1 MGVTYLQHRIVT
13 GSFATCNEN
22 CYCSTGK
29 RINGK
34 CNSYDL
40 KNEFKMIMCS
50 IFSITYMYII
60 LLLMAG
66 AINTACD
73 IKVTKLH
80 RSYDIG
86 SSVLN
91 CWAGTLNTAIL

>member
-22 CYCSTGK
+22 CYRSTGK

-50 IFSITYMYII
+50 I
-60 LLLMAG
+60 
-66 AINTACD
+66 
-73 IKVTKLH
+73 
-80 RSYDIG
+80 
-86 SSVLN
+86 
-91 CWAGTLNTAIL
+91 

>member
-1 MGVTYLQHRIVT
+1 MGITYLQHRIVT
-13 GSFATCNEN
+13 GSFTTCKQN
-22 CYCSTGK
+22 YRTGK
-29 RINGK
+29 GIGGK
-34 CNSYDL
+34 CNSYDHE
-40 KNEFKMIMCS
+40 NEFKMIMCS
-50 IFSITYMYII
+50 IFGIIYMYII

-73 IKVTKLH
+73 IKITNLH

-91 CWAGTLNTAIL
+91 CWAGTLNTAIF